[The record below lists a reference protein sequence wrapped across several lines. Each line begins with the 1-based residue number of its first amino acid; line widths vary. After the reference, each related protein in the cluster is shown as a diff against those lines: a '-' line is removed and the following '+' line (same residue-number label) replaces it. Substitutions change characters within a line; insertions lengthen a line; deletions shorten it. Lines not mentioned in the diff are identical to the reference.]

1 MKELFDEAGH
11 LTDYAFNCLINDEL
25 DELTRLE
32 ISEHMSFC
40 DDCLLRYM
48 NILDSQQLIE
58 PPELLEKSI
67 MSKLKARTIRV
78 LMNQY
83 TQMAIAAS
91 FALVFWVSG
100 VFNPMNYDV
109 KAITSVSSG
118 LTETTSEFEENIS
131 QGLNKII
138 SIDLKG
144 VKLYEKK

>member
-11 LTDYAFNCLINDEL
+11 LTDYALNCLIKDEL
-25 DELTRLE
+25 DELSRLE

-40 DDCLLRYM
+40 DDCLLRYVD
-48 NILDSQQLIE
+48 ILDSQQLIE

-67 MSKLKARTIRV
+67 MAKLKARTIRV

-109 KAITSVSSG
+109 KALTSMSSG
-118 LTETTSEFEENIS
+118 LTERTSEFEQNIS
-131 QGLNKII
+131 QGLNKIL